1 MLKLS
6 VYKGCRKSGKR
17 KLENK
22 DIYEKFIEEFG
33 KENFELLLLKYKETI
48 EYIISFYQNS
58 DTDFDLF

>member
-1 MLKLS
+1 MEKE
-6 VYKGCRKSGKR
+6 

-58 DTDFDLF
+58 DTDFDSF